1 MLSFAS
7 SLSSDS
13 EAFAIFV
20 TEKYDYKDKK
30 NILSTDAIKKVNS
43 FISALKVKKKKEDI
57 NSFDIS
63 ARQKCF
69 IIRVKNKY
77 DGYFPQENGGTFF
90 SYIKKFKDTKKKI
103 INSRSKLEESFESA
117 ERKSINFFTSVRSL
131 YFQEKN

>member
-43 FISALKVKKKKEDI
+43 FIGALKVKKKKEDI

-63 ARQKCF
+63 NRQKCF
-69 IIRVKNKY
+69 IIKVKHKY
-77 DGYFPQENGGTFF
+77 ESSFPQECGGAFF
-90 SYIKKFKDTKKKI
+90 SYLKNFTDIKKIFVNSIFHFKSSNI
-103 INSRSKLEESFESA
+103 
-117 ERKSINFFTSVRSL
+117 
-131 YFQEKN
+131 